1 MNPQEQALLDQLQD
15 VALPATP
22 GIWPLAVGWYVV
34 AALVLLAVL
43 CAVSALVQLNRKKNQ
58 DRWRQVA
65 LADHAAIRKHAGA
78 ATNTKV
84 LSDLSVLM
92 RRVALAVLPRS
103 QVAGI
108 TDDEW
113 LHALDKLHSKNSNV
127 DLAQDYRQ
135 GVGQLLYRA
144 PYRASAAQV
153 SETELTQL
161 LDLTETTIRKV
172 SPLTSGEA
180 NIVAL

>member
-15 VALPATP
+15 VALPAAP
-22 GIWPLAVGWYVV
+22 GLWPLAVGWYVV
-34 AALVLLAVL
+34 AALVILAML
-43 CAVSALVQLNRKKNQ
+43 CAVSAVVQLKRKKNRDQ
-58 DRWRQVA
+58 WRQVA
-65 LADHAAIRKHAGA
+65 LADHAVIRKRASSVEN
-78 ATNTKV
+78 TNV

-108 TDDEW
+108 IDDEW
-113 LHALDKLHSKNSNV
+113 LHTLDKLHRKNANGDV
-127 DLAQDYRQ
+127 TQDYRQ

-153 SETELTQL
+153 SETELIQL
-161 LDLTETTIRKV
+161 LDLTESTIRKV
-172 SPLTSGEA
+172 STLTAGET
-180 NIVAL
+180 NIAAL